1 MNLQQLQTLAV
12 VVETGSFSAAARRL
26 QKAQSAVSSAIAEL
40 EIDLGIMLFDRSN
53 RYPQL
58 TVAGE
63 RVLQQALLI
72 NTQCQALCELAAG
85 LADGEESSLTLA
97 VDDEGQLPWLAP
109 ILAEFALVFPRLEL
123 RLLFPL
129 LEDLTLL
136 LRQGEADL
144 AISYQPLSPP
154 ADVERWPL
162 QAINFVLL
170 VATTHPLAAFAFA
183 VNGDHG
189 AHGAHG
195 VSTAQLQQ
203 HRQLLVTDRLQGV
216 EKQRGRLSA
225 DVWWL
230 EGDMAVLALVKQ
242 GLGWAWLPEPLA
254 LTALAEQPAALV
266 PLQLQATAGLPSSIL
281 PVQLE
286 LWRQRGKTLGPAAR
300 WLQQRLLGK
309 P

>member
-40 EIDLGIMLFDRSN
+40 EIDLGIQLFDRSK

-58 TVAGE
+58 TAAGE
-63 RVLQQALLI
+63 RVLQQALII
-72 NTQCQALCELAAG
+72 NAQCQALSEFAAG
-85 LADGEESSLTLA
+85 LSDGEESTLTLA

-109 ILAEFALVFPRLEL
+109 ILAEFALAFPRLEL

-154 ADVERWPL
+154 TDIERWPL

-170 VATTHPLAAFAFA
+170 VAVTHPLAAF
-183 VNGDHG
+183 VED
-189 AHGAHG
+189 G
-195 VSTAQLQQ
+195 VTTNQLQQ

-216 EKQRGRLSA
+216 EKQRGRLAA

-254 LTALAEQPAALV
+254 QTALAEQPKALL
-266 PLQLQATAGLPSSIL
+266 PLHLKDTAGLPSSIL

-286 LWRQRGKTLGPAAR
+286 LWRQRGKTPGPAAR
-300 WLQQRLLGK
+300 WLLQRLLNRV
-309 P
+309 

>member
-40 EIDLGIMLFDRSN
+40 EIDLGITLFDRSK

-58 TVAGE
+58 TSAGE
-63 RVLQQALLI
+63 RVLQQALII
-72 NTQCQALCELAAG
+72 NAQCQALSEFAAG
-85 LADGEESSLTLA
+85 LSDGEESTLTLA

-109 ILAEFALVFPRLEL
+109 ILAEFALIFPRLEL

-136 LRQGEADL
+136 LRQGDADL

-154 ADVERWPL
+154 TDIERWPL

-170 VATTHPLAAFAFA
+170 VAATHPLAAFEE
-183 VNGDHG
+183 D
-189 AHGAHG
+189 G
-195 VSTAQLQQ
+195 VTTNQLQQ

-216 EKQRGRLSA
+216 EKQRGRLAA

-230 EGDMAVLALVKQ
+230 EGDIAVLALVKQ

-254 LTALAEQPAALV
+254 QTALAEHPTALL
-266 PLQLQATAGLPSSIL
+266 PLYLKDTAGLPSSIL

-286 LWRQRGKTLGPAAR
+286 LWRQRGKTPGPAAR
-300 WLQQRLLGK
+300 WLLERLINK

>member
-40 EIDLGIMLFDRSN
+40 EIDLGITLFDRSK

-58 TVAGE
+58 TAAGE

-72 NTQCQALCELAAG
+72 NSQCQALSDLATG

-154 ADVERWPL
+154 TDIERWPL
-162 QAINFVLL
+162 KAINFVLL
-170 VATTHPLAAFAFA
+170 VASSHPLASC
-183 VNGDHG
+183 VED
-189 AHGAHG
+189 G
-195 VSTAQLQQ
+195 VTTSQLQQ

-216 EKQRGRLSA
+216 EKPRGRLAA

-254 LTALAEQPAALV
+254 QTALAEHPTALL
-266 PLQLQATAGLPSSIL
+266 PLHLKDAAGLTSSIL

-286 LWRQRGKTLGPAAR
+286 LWRQRGKTPGPAAR
-300 WLQQRLLGK
+300 WLLERLLNK
-309 P
+309 S

>member
-26 QKAQSAVSSAIAEL
+26 QKAQSAVSNAIAEL
-40 EIDLGIMLFDRSN
+40 EIDLGIVLFDRSK

-58 TVAGE
+58 TAAGE

-72 NTQCQALCELAAG
+72 NTQCQALSELAVG
-85 LADGEESSLTLA
+85 LADGEESTLTLA

-154 ADVERWPL
+154 TDIERWPL

-170 VATTHPLAAFAFA
+170 VAATHPLAAFAVA
-183 VNGDHG
+183 G
-189 AHGAHG
+189 ADG
-195 VSTAQLQQ
+195 VTTNQLQQ

-216 EKQRGRLSA
+216 EKQRGRLAA

-254 LTALAEQPAALV
+254 QTALAEHPTVLL
-266 PLQLQATAGLPSSIL
+266 PLHLKDAAGLPSSIL

-286 LWRQRGKTLGPAAR
+286 LWRQRGKTPGPAAR
-300 WLQQRLLGK
+300 WLLERLLNR

>member
-40 EIDLGIMLFDRSN
+40 EIDLGVTLFDRSK

-58 TVAGE
+58 TSAGE
-63 RVLQQALLI
+63 RVLQQALII
-72 NTQCQALCELAAG
+72 NAQCQALNELATG
-85 LADGEESSLTLA
+85 LSDGEESSLTLA

-109 ILAEFALVFPRLEL
+109 ILAEFATAFPRLEL

-154 ADVERWPL
+154 TDIERWPL
-162 QAINFVLL
+162 QAIHFVLL
-170 VATTHPLAAFAFA
+170 VATTHPLAVFAA
-183 VNGDHG
+183 EGQ
-189 AHGAHG
+189 AG
-195 VSTAQLQQ
+195 VSTEQLQQ
-203 HRQLLVTDRLQGV
+203 HRQLLVTDRQQGV

-230 EGDMAVLALVKQ
+230 EGDIAVLALLKQ

-254 LTALAEQPAALV
+254 KTALSEHPSALV
-266 PLQLQATAGLPSSIL
+266 PLQLQAAAGLPSSIL

-286 LWRQRGKTLGPAAR
+286 LWRQRGKTAGPAAR
-300 WLQQRLLGK
+300 WLQQRLLRK

>member
-40 EIDLGIMLFDRSN
+40 EIDLGIMLFDRSK

-58 TVAGE
+58 TSAGE
-63 RVLQQALLI
+63 RVLQQALII
-72 NTQCQALCELAAG
+72 NAQCQALSEFASG
-85 LADGEESSLTLA
+85 LSDGEESSLTLA

-154 ADVERWPL
+154 ADIERWPL
-162 QAINFVLL
+162 QAIHFVLL
-170 VATTHPLAAFAFA
+170 VAATHPLAAL
-183 VNGDHG
+183 VEE
-189 AHGAHG
+189 G
-195 VSTAQLQQ
+195 VTTNQLQQ

-216 EKQRGRLSA
+216 EKQRGRLAA

-230 EGDMAVLALVKQ
+230 EGDVAVLALVKQ

-254 LTALAEQPAALV
+254 QTALAEHPAALL
-266 PLQLQATAGLPSSIL
+266 PLHLKDAAGLPSSIL

-286 LWRQRGKTLGPAAR
+286 LWRQRGKTPGPAAR
-300 WLQQRLLGK
+300 WLLERLLNRT
-309 P
+309 

>member
-26 QKAQSAVSSAIAEL
+26 QKAQSAVSNAIAEL
-40 EIDLGIMLFDRSN
+40 EIDLGIVLFDRSK

-58 TVAGE
+58 TAAGE

-72 NTQCQALCELAAG
+72 NTQCQALSELAVG
-85 LADGEESSLTLA
+85 LADGEESTLTLA

-136 LRQGEADL
+136 LRQGDADL

-162 QAINFVLL
+162 QAIHFVLL
-170 VATTHPLAAFAFA
+170 VAATHPLAAF
-183 VNGDHG
+183 VED
-189 AHGAHG
+189 G
-195 VSTAQLQQ
+195 VTINQLQQ

-216 EKQRGRLSA
+216 EKQRGRLAA

-230 EGDMAVLALVKQ
+230 EGDVAVLALVKQ

-254 LTALAEQPAALV
+254 QTALTERPAALV
-266 PLQLQATAGLPSSIL
+266 PLQLQPASGLPSSIL

-286 LWRQRGKTLGPAAR
+286 LWRQRGKTPGPAAR
-300 WLQQRLLGK
+300 WLLARLLNRA
-309 P
+309 

>member
-26 QKAQSAVSSAIAEL
+26 QKAQSAVSNAIAEL
-40 EIDLGIMLFDRSN
+40 EIDLGIILFDRSK

-58 TVAGE
+58 TSAGE
-63 RVLQQALLI
+63 RVLQQALII
-72 NTQCQALCELAAG
+72 NAQCQALGEFAAG
-85 LADGEESSLTLA
+85 LNRGEESSLTLA

-109 ILAEFALVFPRLEL
+109 VLAEFALVFPRLEL

-136 LRQGEADL
+136 LRQGAADL

-154 ADVERWPL
+154 TDIERWPL

-170 VATTHPLAAFAFA
+170 VAATHPLAALAA
-183 VNGDHG
+183 ADGSG
-189 AHGAHG
+189 G
-195 VSTAQLQQ
+195 VTTDQLQL

-216 EKQRGRLSA
+216 EKQRGRLAA

-230 EGDMAVLALVKQ
+230 EGDIAVLELLKQ
-242 GLGWAWLPEPLA
+242 GVGWAWLPEPLA
-254 LTALAEQPAALV
+254 QTALAEHPKVLL
-266 PLQLQATAGLPSSIL
+266 PLHLQDAAGLTSSIL

-286 LWRQRGKTLGPAAR
+286 LWRQRGKTPGPAAQ
-300 WLQQRLLGK
+300 WLQQRLLRQ

>member
-1 MNLQQLQTLAV
+1 MNLQQLHTLAV

-26 QKAQSAVSSAIAEL
+26 QKAQSAVSSVIAEL
-40 EIDLGIMLFDRSN
+40 EIDLGVTLFDRSK

-58 TVAGE
+58 TSAGE
-63 RVLQQALLI
+63 RVLQQALII
-72 NTQCQALCELAAG
+72 NAQCQALHELATG
-85 LADGEESSLTLA
+85 LSDGEESSLTLA

-109 ILAEFALVFPRLEL
+109 ILAEFATVFPRLEL

-154 ADVERWPL
+154 TDIERWPL
-162 QAINFVLL
+162 QAIHFMLL
-170 VATTHPLAAFAFA
+170 VATTHPLAVFAAEGA
-183 VNGDHG
+183 V
-189 AHGAHG
+189 G
-195 VSTAQLQQ
+195 VSTEQLQQ

-216 EKQRGRLSA
+216 EKQRGRLAA

-230 EGDMAVLALVKQ
+230 EGDIAVLELLKQ
-242 GLGWAWLPEPLA
+242 GVGWAWLPEPLA
-254 LTALAEQPAALV
+254 QTALAEHPATLV
-266 PLQLQATAGLPSSIL
+266 SLSLQGAAGLTSSIL

-286 LWRQRGKTLGPAAR
+286 LWRQRGKTAGPAAR
-300 WLQQRLLGK
+300 WLQQRLLRK

>member
-26 QKAQSAVSSAIAEL
+26 NKAQSAVSSAIAEL
-40 EIDLGIMLFDRSN
+40 EIDLGVTLFDRSK

-58 TVAGE
+58 TAAGE

-72 NTQCQALCELAAG
+72 NAQCQALSELTSGLAAG
-85 LADGEESSLTLA
+85 EESTLTLA

-154 ADVERWPL
+154 SDIERWPL
-162 QAINFVLL
+162 QAIHFVLL
-170 VATTHPLAAFAFA
+170 VATTHPLAAFAA
-183 VNGDHG
+183 
-189 AHGAHG
+189 AG
-195 VSTAQLQQ
+195 VSTSQLQQ

-230 EGDMAVLALVKQ
+230 EGDIAVLELLKQ

-254 LTALAEQPAALV
+254 QTALAEQPSALI
-266 PLQLQATAGLPSSIL
+266 PLQLQAAAGLPSSIL

-286 LWRQRGKTLGPAAR
+286 LWRQRGKMPGPAAL
-300 WLQQRLLGK
+300 WLQQRLLHK
-309 P
+309 S